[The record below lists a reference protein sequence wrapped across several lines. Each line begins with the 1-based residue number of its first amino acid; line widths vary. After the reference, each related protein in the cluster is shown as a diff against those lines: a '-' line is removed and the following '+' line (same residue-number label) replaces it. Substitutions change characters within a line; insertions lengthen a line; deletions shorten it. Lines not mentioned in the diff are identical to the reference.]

1 MIGQT
6 ILHYKILEKL
16 GEGGMG
22 VVYKAQDINLDRI
35 VALKFLPHRVSESEQ
50 DKTRFIQEAKSA
62 AVLNHP
68 NICTVH
74 GIEQKDEDVFIVMEC
89 VDGVT
94 LRKKIETGQLAI
106 NDAVTYA
113 VQIGEALQ
121 EAEKKN

>member
-1 MIGQT
+1 
-6 ILHYKILEKL
+6 
-16 GEGGMG
+16 
-22 VVYKAQDINLDRI
+22 VYKAQDINLDRI

-62 AVLNHP
+62 AALNHP